1 VFRRISENLQMLN
14 IRVRIVAITN
24 LMFSI
29 YYLYISIFSVQND
42 NDVLI
47 VLRNILAFIG
57 ILTGSIYLYFGK
69 RAGKTITQ
77 LIGILGIISI
87 VGYGCYGFSFLGQ
100 RGYSNIVVMSYTT
113 NYIWNIFIKFAYPII
128 ASFLILNK
136 SNDELG
142 LN

>member
-57 ILTGSIYLYFGK
+57 ILTNTFANYWLE
-69 RAGKTITQ
+69 T
-77 LIGILGIISI
+77 
-87 VGYGCYGFSFLGQ
+87 GCNTG
-100 RGYSNIVVMSYTT
+100 
-113 NYIWNIFIKFAYPII
+113 
-128 ASFLILNK
+128 
-136 SNDELG
+136 
-142 LN
+142 